1 MTESF
6 CVGGGRR
13 LQGSSKSGPGKGGS
27 RKEVQLP
34 LLQDPPKLGEELRE
48 KSLLEDTDS
57 QWQTYLLGCP
67 EDLCGVESVCLIV
80 ARLLSWG

>member
-1 MTESF
+1 MEAWVEPIHLIGLCTYSAEMTESF

-34 LLQDPPKLGEELRE
+34 LLQDPPKLGEELRQ
-48 KSLLEDTDS
+48 KSVVEGIGS
-57 QWQTYLLGCP
+57 QW
-67 EDLCGVESVCLIV
+67 
-80 ARLLSWG
+80 